1 MGTDSLYYIMDYSG
15 NYYRTD
21 KADQL
26 VAVAGEQDATVF
38 TFAQANSRICVGKK
52 ASFYCMVPIEER
64 EIHRE
69 NKSINRNLQRL
80 ANIGLIGLLGK
91 SAEVA
96 KKTDDSVGKT
106 LAKTGLILV
115 VVSEIVLM
123 IADII
128 DYREEKIEQQLEED
142 DE

>member
-1 MGTDSLYYIMDYSG
+1 MTNKTIL
-15 NYYRTD
+15 
-21 KADQL
+21 
-26 VAVAGEQDATVF
+26 
-38 TFAQANSRICVGKK
+38 
-52 ASFYCMVPIEER
+52 R
-64 EIHRE
+64 EIHKE

-80 ANIGLIGLLGK
+80 ANIGLIGLFGK
-91 SAEVA
+91 SAEEA
-96 KKTDDSVGKT
+96 KKTDDYVGKT

-115 VVSEIVLM
+115 AVSEIVLM

>member
-1 MGTDSLYYIMDYSG
+1 MTNKTIL
-15 NYYRTD
+15 
-21 KADQL
+21 
-26 VAVAGEQDATVF
+26 
-38 TFAQANSRICVGKK
+38 
-52 ASFYCMVPIEER
+52 R

-91 SAEVA
+91 SAEEA
-96 KKTDDSVGKT
+96 KKTDDPVGKT

-115 VVSEIVLM
+115 AVSEIVLM
-123 IADII
+123 ITDII
-128 DYREEKIEQQLEED
+128 DYREKKIEQQLEEY

>member
-1 MGTDSLYYIMDYSG
+1 MTNKTIL
-15 NYYRTD
+15 
-21 KADQL
+21 
-26 VAVAGEQDATVF
+26 
-38 TFAQANSRICVGKK
+38 
-52 ASFYCMVPIEER
+52 R

-80 ANIGLIGLLGK
+80 ANIGLIDLLGK
-91 SAEVA
+91 SAEEA
-96 KKTDDSVGKT
+96 KKTDNPVGKT

-115 VVSEIVLM
+115 AVSEIVLM

-128 DYREEKIEQQLEED
+128 DYREEKIEQQLEEY

>member
-1 MGTDSLYYIMDYSG
+1 MTNKTIL
-15 NYYRTD
+15 
-21 KADQL
+21 
-26 VAVAGEQDATVF
+26 
-38 TFAQANSRICVGKK
+38 
-52 ASFYCMVPIEER
+52 R

-80 ANIGLIGLLGK
+80 ANIELIGLLGK
-91 SAEVA
+91 SAEAA
-96 KKTDDSVGKT
+96 KKTDDLVGKT

-128 DYREEKIEQQLEED
+128 DYREEKIEHQLEED

>member
-1 MGTDSLYYIMDYSG
+1 MTNKTIL
-15 NYYRTD
+15 
-21 KADQL
+21 
-26 VAVAGEQDATVF
+26 
-38 TFAQANSRICVGKK
+38 
-52 ASFYCMVPIEER
+52 R

-69 NKSINRNLQRL
+69 NKSVNRNLQRL

-91 SAEVA
+91 SAEAA
-96 KKTDDSVGKT
+96 KKTDDHVGKT

-115 VVSEIVLM
+115 AEIVLM

-128 DYREEKIEQQLEED
+128 DYREAKIEHKLEED

>member
-1 MGTDSLYYIMDYSG
+1 MTNKTIL
-15 NYYRTD
+15 
-21 KADQL
+21 
-26 VAVAGEQDATVF
+26 
-38 TFAQANSRICVGKK
+38 
-52 ASFYCMVPIEER
+52 R

-80 ANIGLIGLLGK
+80 ANIGLICLLGK
-91 SAEVA
+91 SAEAA
-96 KKTDDSVGKT
+96 KKTDDHVGKT

-115 VVSEIVLM
+115 AVSEIVLM

-128 DYREEKIEQQLEED
+128 DHKEAKIEHKLEED

>member
-1 MGTDSLYYIMDYSG
+1 MTNKTIL
-15 NYYRTD
+15 
-21 KADQL
+21 
-26 VAVAGEQDATVF
+26 
-38 TFAQANSRICVGKK
+38 
-52 ASFYCMVPIEER
+52 R

-91 SAEVA
+91 SAEEAA

-115 VVSEIVLM
+115 AVSEIVLM

-128 DYREEKIEQQLEED
+128 DHKEEKIEQQLDED

>member
-1 MGTDSLYYIMDYSG
+1 MTNKTILG
-15 NYYRTD
+15 
-21 KADQL
+21 
-26 VAVAGEQDATVF
+26 
-38 TFAQANSRICVGKK
+38 
-52 ASFYCMVPIEER
+52 

-80 ANIGLIGLLGK
+80 ANIGLIGLFEK
-91 SAEVA
+91 SAEEA
-96 KKTDDSVGKT
+96 KKTDNPVGKT

-115 VVSEIVLM
+115 AVSEIVLM

-128 DYREEKIEQQLEED
+128 DYREEKIEQQLEEY